1 LHSALLFAIFAP
13 KTQNESNMRKGKKA
27 KQGEEGAQDKP
38 QPERKKNWKEY
49 TATVEDI
56 QNFIMDRMVQRSEE
70 EIKCRQHMAV
80 AHTGTVGT
88 VGTEYF

>member
-1 LHSALLFAIFAP
+1 MKEKNEP
-13 KTQNESNMRKGKKA
+13 KEQK
-27 KQGEEGAQDKP
+27 
-38 QPERKKNWKEY
+38 ERKKNRIESPRL
-49 TATVEDI
+49 EDI

>member
-1 LHSALLFAIFAP
+1 MAMKEKNEP
-13 KTQNESNMRKGKKA
+13 KEQK
-27 KQGEEGAQDKP
+27 
-38 QPERKKNWKEY
+38 ERKKNRIESPRL
-49 TATVEDI
+49 EDI